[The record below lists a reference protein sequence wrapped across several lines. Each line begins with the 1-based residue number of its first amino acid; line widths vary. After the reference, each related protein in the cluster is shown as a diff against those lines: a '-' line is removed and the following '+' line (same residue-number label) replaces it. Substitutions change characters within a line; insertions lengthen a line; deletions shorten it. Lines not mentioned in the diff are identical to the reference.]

1 MPPARI
7 AAGVGA
13 RGIAV
18 NAVTDTVYV
27 ANTAANT
34 ISVIDGSTCNAAV
47 RSGCGQAA
55 AVAPVGIS
63 PRRVA
68 VDEVTNTVYV
78 TNAGSNSVT
87 MVNGRTCNAAVHTG
101 CPGSASPR
109 SETGRDDDVAP
120 AREYRACPRRRYMQP

>member
-1 MPPARI
+1 M
-7 AAGVGA
+7 
-13 RGIAV
+13 
-18 NAVTDTVYV
+18 
-27 ANTAANT
+27 
-34 ISVIDGSTCNAAV
+34 IDGSTCNAAV

-87 MVNGRTCNAAVHTG
+87 MLNGRTCDAAVHTG
-101 CPGSASPR
+101 CPGKRIA
-109 SETGRDDDVAP
+109 
-120 AREYRACPRRRYMQP
+120 